1 MENDDEDRE
10 VLVQALNRELTS
22 ADVKAP
28 MQANGY
34 APIGEKGDHESDSLE
49 LTNMTPGSERRAG
62 GLSAFMPV
70 SMHAGVEKA
79 TEEEEEETAY
89 TVEDA
94 INHMGFG
101 AFQIVVTLFAGFV
114 WVRVKNLPSLGGGEF

>member
-34 APIGEKGDHESDSLE
+34 APIGEKGDHESDTLE
-49 LTNMTPGSERRAG
+49 LTNMTPGSKRRAG
-62 GLSAFMPV
+62 GLCAFMPV
-70 SMHAGVEKA
+70 SMHAGMEKA
-79 TEEEEEETAY
+79 TEKEEENAY

-114 WVRVKNLPSLGGGEF
+114 WVRAKKSPLAGGCEL